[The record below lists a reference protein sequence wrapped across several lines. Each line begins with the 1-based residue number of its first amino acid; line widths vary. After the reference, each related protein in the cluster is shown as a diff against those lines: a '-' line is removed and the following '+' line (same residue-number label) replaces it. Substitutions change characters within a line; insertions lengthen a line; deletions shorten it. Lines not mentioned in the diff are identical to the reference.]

1 MSAKER
7 KNLENSPNVLN
18 TELEEKILQMEDFS
32 KNLTQMKIKSINLET
47 NTVRDKIYL
56 KKIIQSRA
64 SILHLSEVAFKPLLR
79 RKALF
84 RA

>member
-1 MSAKER
+1 MSAKES

-18 TELEEKILQMEDFS
+18 TELEEKFLQMEDFS

-56 KKIIQSRA
+56 KKMIQSRA